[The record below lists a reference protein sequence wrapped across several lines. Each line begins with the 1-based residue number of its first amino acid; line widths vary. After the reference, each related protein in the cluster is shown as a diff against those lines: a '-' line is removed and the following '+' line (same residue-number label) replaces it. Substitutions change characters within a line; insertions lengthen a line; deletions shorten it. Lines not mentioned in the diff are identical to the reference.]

1 MTDPTKTAP
10 KESLATLLTPILVIV
25 LISVGAA
32 ALLAV
37 VKEATRE
44 AIAAAEL
51 AETEKGVKLV
61 LPEGAEVDVTRT
73 ATTTVSNKELT
84 LYAGTDADGKVTSVA
99 VKTYTETGY
108 SGFIGVMVG
117 FAPLDDPE
125 KMRVTRTYVL
135 SHAETPGLGAKI
147 TACQEK
153 NDHDGECAG
162 RFWTRLK
169 DLRVDETVLKVDKDG
184 GPIQSLTSATIS
196 TRAVTGAVLE
206 AGEHVKERRE
216 AIIADL
222 EAALKGGVQ

>member
-1 MTDPTKTAP
+1 MTDPNQTPP
-10 KESLATLLTPILVIV
+10 KESLASLMTPILVIV
-25 LISVGAA
+25 LIAAGAA

-44 AIAAAEL
+44 AIAAAAL

-61 LPEGAEVDVTRT
+61 LPEGATVDVTKT
-73 ATTTVSNKELT
+73 ATASVSGKDLI
-84 LYAGTDADGKVTSVA
+84 LYAGTDADGTITSVA
-99 VKTYTETGY
+99 VKTFTETGY

-125 KMRVTRTYVL
+125 KLQVTRTYIL

-147 TACQEK
+147 TSCQES
-153 NDHDGECAG
+153 NDASECAG
-162 RFWTRLK
+162 EFWTRYK
-169 DLRVDETVLKVDKDG
+169 DLPVDGAVLKVDKDG
-184 GPIQSLTSATIS
+184 GKIQSLTSATIS

-206 AGEHVKERRE
+206 AGEHVKENRE

>member
-10 KESLATLLTPILVIV
+10 KESLASLMTPILVII
-25 LISVGAA
+25 LIAAGAA

-37 VKEATRE
+37 VKEATKE

-61 LPEGAEVDVTRT
+61 LPEDATVDVTKT

-84 LYAGTDADGKVTSVA
+84 LYAGTDADGKVTSLA

-117 FAPLDDPE
+117 FAPLDDPAN
-125 KMRVTRTYVL
+125 MVVTRTYIL

-147 TACQEK
+147 TSCQESR
-153 NDHDGECAG
+153 DADECDGE
-162 RFWTRLK
+162 FWTRFK
-169 DLRVDETVLKVDKDG
+169 GKAVDAAVLKVDKDG
-184 GPIQSLTSATIS
+184 GQVQSLTSATIS
-196 TRAVTGAVLE
+196 TRAIADAVLE
-206 AGEHVKERRE
+206 AGEHVKEHRE
-216 AIIADL
+216 AIIEDL